1 MTSVP
6 APSALGFQSVSNPT
20 ALITDLAN
28 TGTAL
33 VEDVHD
39 DPTLLTLAR
48 SLATVL
54 PHRHGDPTGI
64 TVLSDR
70 GPVAHRDGFAGF
82 GTGALAVHTD
92 RSGLPEPPG
101 LVMTVCRQRAHHGGE
116 SLLVDGRAVYA
127 ELAQDHPDVLTALA
141 APRSVLFGGAA
152 GHLGAIITYRPDNR
166 VSLRL
171 RWDSLARFSP
181 DVARVL
187 PVLRAAVDRQTT
199 EIALRPGQGYV
210 VDNHRWLH
218 GRREFTGPRAMCRV
232 LGQPLPTLAI
242 PTGFKPPSTPR
253 LSARIAGVGG
263 RVRTPT

>member
-1 MTSVP
+1 MTSAP
-6 APSALGFQSVSNPT
+6 APPSLGFRSVTKPT
-20 ALITDLAN
+20 ALITDLTSA
-28 TGTAL
+28 GLAL

-48 SLATVL
+48 SLATVM
-54 PHRHGDPTGI
+54 PHRHGDPNGI
-64 TVLSDR
+64 TVLCDR

-82 GTGALAVHTD
+82 GTDALAVHTD

-101 LVMTVCRQRAHHGGE
+101 LVMTVCRQTAHHGGE

-127 ELAQDHPDVLTALA
+127 DMAEHHPDALTALA

-152 GHLGAIITYRPDNR
+152 GYLGAIITHRPDER

-171 RWDSLARFSP
+171 RWDSLARFCP

-187 PVLRAAVDRQTT
+187 PVLRAVVDRHTT

-218 GRREFTGPRAMCRV
+218 GRRAFTGPRAMSRV
-232 LGQPLPTLAI
+232 LGQPLPTLAM
-242 PTGFKPPSTPR
+242 PTGFEPPSSPR
-253 LSARIAGVGG
+253 LSAGVPGVGG